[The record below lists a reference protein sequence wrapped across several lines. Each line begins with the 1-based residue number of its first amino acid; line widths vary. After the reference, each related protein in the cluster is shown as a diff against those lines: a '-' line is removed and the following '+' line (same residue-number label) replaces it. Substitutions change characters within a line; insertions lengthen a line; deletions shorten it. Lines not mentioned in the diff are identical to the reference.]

1 MFIEVVKSKIHKAT
15 VTEAN
20 LQYVGSITIDVALM
34 EAANIIENEKVQ
46 IVNISYASMDFEE
59 AKKHTPTLVF
69 PDTNTNRL
77 I

>member
-46 IVNISYASMDFEE
+46 IVNVNNGESD
-59 AKKHTPTLVF
+59 K
-69 PDTNTNRL
+69 R
-77 I
+77 